1 MQIGSRP
8 PLSAGYPAPAPQARR
23 ERPDTDADDRRRP
36 VLDGRDPGPAS
47 GRILQG
53 ELIDD
58 ADGAPR
64 DRVDPWQTVDPA
76 LRPAI
81 SAYQEM
87 LQVDAVGGSRSG
99 NRLDRYA

>member
-8 PLSAGYPAPAPQARR
+8 PLSFGYPAPSAQARR
-23 ERPDTDADDRRRP
+23 EQPGNDADDRRRP
-36 VLDGRDPGPAS
+36 ALDGRDPGPAS

-53 ELIDD
+53 ELVDD

-64 DRVDPWQTVDPA
+64 DRVYPWQAVDPA

-87 LQVDAVGGSRSG
+87 LQVDAVGGQRSG